1 MVSSLNNTVIAPI
14 GTAIWLIDNTSL
26 TFKQIG
32 DFCDFTEAEIQLI
45 ADGLIGKGILPVN
58 PIKNGNLLKEE
69 IEAREKDGKAL
80 NNAFKAL
87 EGFDIKIQKKRKY
100 IPMLQRRSRPNA
112 IFWLINYFPDL
123 SDLQIVKL
131 VRTTKSMV
139 QSIRNKEYS
148 EYANLVAKDPV
159 VLGFCSQR
167 DINKA
172 VENIHKKAEKVN
184 KKKKTKTTSKTKKIK
199 PKKTKKIKQN
209 KAKNSK
215 KNVKINDKKNKK
227 KR

>member
-199 PKKTKKIKQN
+199 PKKTKKIEQN